1 MLTQS
6 ITAEVISKRKNK
18 RPFLSLRFKLLF
30 GFTLTFSCVFAGAYY
45 WFYRYSTST
54 ALSRIE
60 EHLLWTLEGASSQ
73 IDGDLLLALKEEAE
87 PREDGYTDD
96 PRYWEHV
103 RFLASLQAINPE
115 VLAYTYVPGDIPNEV
130 VFIGSGTA
138 LQDPPFG
145 AKFLERFVSLG
156 GERSLIT
163 GLEKTSI
170 YLEPY
175 TDDFGYWVS
184 GWIPVQNSAGE
195 NVGGLGIDYRAN
207 YVLSVQEGIRDSI
220 LVAFVST
227 YSGLFILVFTFSSLF
242 SRPLQ
247 VLARAAE
254 DVQKEDYDSYTQH
267 LKRLEPRKGLPSIL
281 PTDEISTLTDIFDLM
296 VQDVRGREIRLKQ
309 QVAELKIEIDEV
321 KRQTQ
326 VKEIVDTDFFQSLQE
341 KAKKYRNRKT
351 APEKILD
358 PEGKA

>member
-1 MLTQS
+1 MLTQ
-6 ITAEVISKRKNK
+6 ALNSKVVSQRKRK

-54 ALSRIE
+54 ALSRIKE
-60 EHLLWTLEGASSQ
+60 ELIWTLEGASAE
-73 IDGDLLLALKEEAE
+73 IDGDALLTLKKEAK

-103 RFLASLQAINPE
+103 RFLASLKAINPE
-115 VLAYTYVPGDIPNEV
+115 VLAYTYLPGDSPNEV
-130 VFIGSGTA
+130 IFIGSSSA

-145 AKFLERFVSLG
+145 AKFLERFVSSG
-156 GERSLIT
+156 DENSLIS
-163 GLEKTSI
+163 GLEKLSI

-175 TDDFGYWVS
+175 TDEFGYWVS
-184 GWIPVQNSAGE
+184 GWIPVKNAKGE
-195 NVGGLGIDYRAN
+195 NVGGLGIDYRAD
-207 YVLSVQEGIRDSI
+207 YVIRVQQGIRDSI

-227 YSGLFILVFTFSSLF
+227 YGGLFILVFIFSSLF

-247 VLARAAE
+247 VLAKAAE
-254 DVQKEDYDSYTQH
+254 DVQKEDYDSYIQQ
-267 LKRLEPRKGLPSIL
+267 LKQLEPRKGLPSLL

-296 VQDVRGREIRLKQ
+296 VQDVRSREIKLKQ

-321 KRQTQ
+321 KRQNQ
-326 VKEIVDTDFFQSLQE
+326 VKEIIDTDFFQSLQE
-341 KAKKYRNRKT
+341 KARRYRNRIS
-351 APEKILD
+351 AEQKI
-358 PEGKA
+358 PKSEEP

>member
-1 MLTQS
+1 MLNQALT
-6 ITAEVISKRKNK
+6 SKVLSQRKRK

-54 ALSRIE
+54 ALNRIKE
-60 EHLLWTLEGASSQ
+60 ELIWTLEGASSQ
-73 IDGDLLLALKEEAE
+73 IDGDLLVTLKEEAE

-103 RFLASLQAINPE
+103 RFLASLEVINPE
-115 VLAYTYVPGDIPNEV
+115 VNAYTYIPGDAEKEII
-130 VFIGSGTA
+130 FIGSGGA
-138 LQDPPFG
+138 LRDPPFG
-145 AKFLERFVSLG
+145 ARFLERFTSIG
-156 GERSLIT
+156 GENSLIT
-163 GLEKTSI
+163 GLERLSI
-170 YLEPY
+170 DLEPY
-175 TDDFGYWVS
+175 NDSFGYWVS
-184 GWIPVQNSAGE
+184 GWIPLQNSEGE
-195 NVGGLGIDYRAN
+195 NVGALGVDYRAD
-207 YVLSVQEGIRDSI
+207 YVLSVQAGIRDSI

-227 YSGLFILVFTFSSLF
+227 YGGLFILVFTFSSLF

-254 DVQKEDYDSYTQH
+254 DVQKEDYDSYSQR
-267 LKRLEPRKGLPSIL
+267 LKGLEPRKGLPSIF

-309 QVAELKIEIDEV
+309 QVAELKIEIDEA

-326 VKEIVDTDFFQSLQE
+326 VKEIIDTDFFQSLQE
-341 KAKKYRNRKT
+341 KAKKYRSKKT
-351 APEKILD
+351 APERILD
-358 PEGKA
+358 PEDET